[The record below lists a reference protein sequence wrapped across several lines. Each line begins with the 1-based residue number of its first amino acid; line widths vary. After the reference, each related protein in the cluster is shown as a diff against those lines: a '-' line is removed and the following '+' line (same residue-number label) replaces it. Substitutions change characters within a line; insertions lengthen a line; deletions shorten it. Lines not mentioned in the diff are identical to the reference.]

1 MKLQFLNL
9 KQRYNL
15 KDYKFTLILLVLA
28 VSVIGVFMVGS
39 ANAEYQPRQIM
50 GVGLG
55 LLAMVVISL
64 IDYKWILNFYWL
76 MYVVNIALLLAVIF
90 LGTEANG
97 ATRWLDLGF
106 VQFQPSD
113 LTKLIT
119 ILFFARFLA
128 DREEQINKKKT
139 ILEAIG
145 LIIPSLLLVYK
156 QPSLSATICIAALF
170 CVIMFMAEEQINKKK
185 TILEAI
191 GLIIPSLLLV
201 YKQPSLSAT
210 ICIAALFCVI
220 MFMAGLSYKFIG
232 TVLAITIPTIAL
244 VIGIVVQPNQPFLKD
259 YQQKRILAWLEP
271 EAYATEE
278 AYQQLNSVMA
288 IGSGQL
294 NGKGYNSDA
303 TTSVKNGNFILEPQ
317 TDFIFAIIGE
327 ELGFVGC
334 CVVIILLLLIVIEC
348 IVIGLRAKDTGGRII
363 CGGVGALVGIQTFI
377 NISVATGIFPN
388 TGISLPFVSYG
399 LTSLVCFFAGIGL
412 VLNVGLQPKKYQ

>member
-76 MYVVNIALLLAVIF
+76 MYVVNIDL
-90 LGTEANG
+90 
-97 ATRWLDLGF
+97 RWLDLGF

-128 DREEQINKKKT
+128 DR
-139 ILEAIG
+139 
-145 LIIPSLLLVYK
+145 
-156 QPSLSATICIAALF
+156 
-170 CVIMFMAEEQINKKK
+170 EEQINKKK

-271 EAYATEE
+271 EAYPPPPPPP
-278 AYQQLNSVMA
+278 QLNSVMA